1 MLEGPV
7 TGKILSPQLR
17 EKIDAN
23 ATITNG
29 SITDKTLSD
38 YLKQEIAA
46 PFSAT
51 PLDPVLKAYLAPLL
65 KP

>member
-1 MLEGPV
+1 VLEGPV

-17 EKIDAN
+17 EKIDAD

-29 SITDKTLSD
+29 SIADKTLSD
-38 YLKQEIAA
+38 SLKQEIAA

-51 PLDPVLKAYLAPLL
+51 RLYPVLKAYLAPLL

>member
-7 TGKILSPQLR
+7 IGKILSPQLR

-29 SITDKTLSD
+29 SITDKILSD
-38 YLKQEIAA
+38 SLKQEIAA

-51 PLDPVLKAYLAPLL
+51 RLETVLNAYLAPLL